1 MAAVVCTTIG
11 ELCSASCN
19 AFSKVICLPCRAL
32 NLGCES
38 LGELLCTP
46 FMPYMIVT
54 FALNTP
60 AVVYGVMSV
69 QSVGCSDLFS
79 WLIGNAVLCA
89 IHMVACLYIIKRIQE
104 AKAAEEQLVVATSV
118 VSGKGADDIPS
129 KTEQGY
135 LVSNFMALPAEHH
148 TDREGGANSFQ
159 RIKHVLCYDKG
170 MAVYIIVIIIWLVW
184 MSMGIGRRVL
194 ADGNDAECDTLIN
207 YMNVTIICGYMWMM
221 VVAFA
226 FCCSMLCVR

>member
-1 MAAVVCTTIG
+1 MAAVLCNGIG
-11 ELCSASCN
+11 DLCSSTCN

-32 NLGCES
+32 NLGCET
-38 LGELLCTP
+38 LGEILCTP

-60 AVVYGVMSV
+60 AVVYGVLSL
-69 QSVGCSDLFS
+69 QSVGCTDLFS

-89 IHMVACLYIIKRIQE
+89 IHMVACLYIIKRIRE
-104 AKAAEEQLVVATSV
+104 SAAAESMVVTTTV
-118 VSGKGADDIPS
+118 VSAKGDDVPS

-135 LVSNFMALPAEHH
+135 LMSNFRALPEYS

-170 MAVYIIVIIIWLVW
+170 MAVYILVIIVWLVW

-194 ADGNDAECDTLIN
+194 ADGDNAECEDLVM
-207 YMNVTIICGYMWMM
+207 YMNITILCGYIWMM
-221 VVAFA
+221 VVACA
-226 FCCSMLCVR
+226 FCCSILCVR